1 MKSMKLFYLKVSITL
16 LSILFAGCAR
26 YRVVGSV
33 ECRHTDP
40 HTQITTVAKMS
51 WEEIK

>member
-1 MKSMKLFYLKVSITL
+1 MHGMKLFYSIVSIGL
-16 LSILFAGCAR
+16 LPILFAGCAR

-51 WEEIK
+51 WEER